1 MKSTFKEIQVFRP
14 EIFFDQ
20 RGAFFESFSSNINQT
35 LNQAFIQDNHSFSYK
50 NVVRGL
56 HYQWGEPMGKFV
68 RVVKGAVIDYFVDIR
83 EGSPT
88 YGEYDSILLSETNN
102 TSVWIPPGFAHGF
115 EVLEEAIVLY
125 KCSAP
130 YNREGE
136 SGINPF
142 DATINIPWRTKRDDM
157 ILSDK
162 DLNAQTLAEYSK
174 DPKF

>member
-1 MKSTFKEIQVFRP
+1 MKNLFKDIKIFNPCVFT
-14 EIFFDQ
+14 DQ
-20 RGAFFESFSSNINQT
+20 RGFFFESYNDKMAAI
-35 LNQAFIQDNHSFSYK
+35 LKYDFIQDNHSFSYK

-56 HYQWGEPMGKFV
+56 HYQWNEPMGKFV

-83 EGSPT
+83 EDSPT